1 MFRLNNLAKLL
12 LIVFSGVIFFSC
24 KPSYKTINKVNKTIE
39 HNSKEEYCV
48 KIKDKYNIETSHLV
62 FIDSVQ
68 KNNFMN
74 YIVNE
79 KVAYIYGIVVNSK
92 DKIDNNF
99 IQENNSCYSRVT
111 NLIKNNPEL
120 IGEKLSPTN
129 ILNFDFTNSKMEA
142 VKLEGNKMLLFVFS
156 TKLGISIIKDI
167 KKIIEEFNT
176 NDSFKSYNYYLIS
189 VD

>member
-1 MFRLNNLAKLL
+1 MFLQINFSKLL
-12 LIVFSGVIFFSC
+12 LIVFSGVIVYSC
-24 KPSYKTINKVNKTIE
+24 KPTYKIINNVNKSIE
-39 HNSKEEYCV
+39 YNSKEEYCN
-48 KIKDKYNIETSHLV
+48 KIKNKYNIETSNLV

-74 YIVNE
+74 YIINK
-79 KVAYIYGIVVNSK
+79 KVAYIYGIVLNGK

-111 NLIKNNPEL
+111 NLIINNSEL
-120 IGEKLSPTN
+120 IGEKLSPTK
-129 ILNFDFTNSKMEA
+129 ILNFDYTNAKMEP

-156 TKLGISIIKDI
+156 TKLGTSIIKDI
-167 KKIIEEFNT
+167 KKIIEEFKT
-176 NDSFKSYNYYLIS
+176 NESFKSYNYYLIS

>member
-1 MFRLNNLAKLL
+1 MFQLNNLAKLL
-12 LIVFSGVIFFSC
+12 LILFSGVIFYSC
-24 KPSYKTINKVNKTIE
+24 KPTYKTINKVNKTIKY
-39 HNSKEEYCV
+39 NSKEEYCV

-111 NLIKNNPEL
+111 NLVKNNPEL
-120 IGEKLSPTN
+120 IGEKLSPTR
-129 ILNFDFTNSKMEA
+129 ILNFNYTNSKKIP
-142 VKLEGNKMLLFVFS
+142 VKLEGNKLLLIIFS
-156 TKLGISIIKDI
+156 TKLGTSIINDI
-167 KKIIEEFNT
+167 KKIIDEFKT
-176 NDSFKSYNYYLIS
+176 NERFKSYNYYLIS
-189 VD
+189 ID

>member
-1 MFRLNNLAKLL
+1 MFQQINFTKLL
-12 LIVFSGVIFFSC
+12 LIVFSGVIVYSC
-24 KPSYKTINKVNKTIE
+24 KPTYKIINNVNKSIE
-39 HNSKEEYCV
+39 YNSKEDYCN

-74 YIVNE
+74 YIIN
-79 KVAYIYGIVVNSK
+79 KKAAYIYGIVLNGK

-129 ILNFDFTNSKMEA
+129 ILNFDFTNSKMET

-156 TKLGISIIKDI
+156 TKLGTSIIKDI
-167 KKIIEEFNT
+167 KKIIEEFKT